1 MFWSSKISYPATFDK
16 KPLPTMPST
25 RPWWK
30 MPFNPSANPQCPAGF
45 ITNCRPSTGIANSD
59 ILSAGRQSNRPAGT
73 SVLLQR
79 LNRVLDSRPL
89 NGDFYKT
96 VGIKRL
102 LGLHD
107 LNPAFNGLLD
117 VLNRLFVG
125 LSLR

>member
-1 MFWSSKISYPATFDK
+1 MSTDIQVLSSLHAS
-16 KPLPTMPST
+16 
-25 RPWWK
+25 
-30 MPFNPSANPQCPAGF
+30 
-45 ITNCRPSTGIANSD
+45 
-59 ILSAGRQSNRPAGT
+59 LSAGRQSNRPAGT

-125 LSLR
+125 LSLRKTAWKGRDFSDIIACLVFLYFHM